1 MTSTKSDQNAG
12 QTAQKTTNN
21 RAAARKQ
28 RLAAQLRENLKK
40 RKEFARARQ
49 TANDTGK

>member
-1 MTSTKSDQNAG
+1 MASTKSDQDAG
-12 QTAQKTTNN
+12 RTAHQPAKN
-21 RAAARKQ
+21 RAAARKE

-49 TANDTGK
+49 AANDTGK